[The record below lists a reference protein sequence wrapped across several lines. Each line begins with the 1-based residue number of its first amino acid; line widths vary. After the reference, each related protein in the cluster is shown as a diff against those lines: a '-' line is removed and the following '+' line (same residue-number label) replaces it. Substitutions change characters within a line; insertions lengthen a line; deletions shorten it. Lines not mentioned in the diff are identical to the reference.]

1 MLASTLFDTLDT
13 VLPLVL
19 LFGFWIFLTRR
30 IRDVGQGSINAGL
43 EEKME
48 EIRRELEGI
57 RRVLER

>member
-1 MLASTLFDTLDT
+1 VLASTLFDTLDT

-43 EEKME
+43 
-48 EIRRELEGI
+48 
-57 RRVLER
+57 